1 MRLGYLG
8 SNQVLQK
15 LPFAYWW
22 RTVWIRIVMEMWRS
36 SDWFVVIIQFMKAKL
51 AKNLR
56 GLYCN
61 WKTQL

>member
-22 RTVWIRIVMEMWRS
+22 RTVWIRIAMEMWRS

-51 AKNLR
+51 AKTIL
-56 GLYCN
+56 
-61 WKTQL
+61 